1 MKFTKCALAL
11 SLVFPSVA
19 ISAPLLSLDTLTNQ
33 EKIQQTN
40 AWLEIDTKA
49 FQHNIDTLKQTLSE
63 NTKVC
68 AIMKADAYGNGIEG
82 LMASVID
89 RNVECIG
96 ITSNEEARIVRAKG
110 FEGEIMRVRAATP
123 NEIQSGLDY
132 QIEEL
137 IGSSEQANTIA
148 KLAKKNN
155 TIIPVHLAINAGG
168 MGRNGLDLTQ
178 LEGKK
183 EALNIAFNG
192 HVNIVG
198 IMTHFPNESV
208 DEIRTKLNLF
218 KQESQWLIDE
228 AQLNREN
235 ITLHVAN
242 SYTTINLPEAHLDM
256 VRPGGLLYG
265 DMPSNPEYQRIVRFK
280 TSVAS
285 LNYLPK
291 GSTIGYS
298 STYVLGR
305 DSILANLPLGYS
317 DGYVRS
323 IGNNGYVLING
334 QKANVVGVTSMN
346 TTMVDVTDIADVQ
359 PGDEVVLFGSQNE
372 ETIETKEM
380 EAFSSRSMPELYVIW
395 GATNPKVY
403 F

>member
-1 MKFTKCALAL
+1 MNFTKCALAL
-11 SLVFPSVA
+11 SLILPTSA
-19 ISAPLLSLDTLTNQ
+19 ISAPLLTLDTLTSQ
-33 EKIQQTN
+33 EKIQQAN
-40 AWLEIDTKA
+40 AWLEIDTQA
-49 FQHNIDTLKQTLSE
+49 FKHNIDTLKKSLNSD
-63 NTKVC
+63 TKIC

-82 LMASVID
+82 LMDSVISRD
-89 RNVECIG
+89 VECIG

-110 FEGEIMRVRAATP
+110 FSGEIMRVRAATP
-123 NEIQSGLDY
+123 NEIESGLDY

-155 TIIPVHLAINAGG
+155 TVIPVHLALNAGG
-168 MGRNGLDLTQ
+168 MGRNGLDLSQ
-178 LEGKK
+178 PQGKK

-192 HVNIVG
+192 HINIVG

-208 DEIRTKLNLF
+208 DEIRTKLDLF
-218 KQESQWLIDE
+218 KQESKWLIDE

-346 TTMVDVTDIADVQ
+346 TTMVDVTDIKNVQ
-359 PGDEVVLFGSQNE
+359 PGDEVVLFGKQNE
-372 ETIETKEM
+372 QTIETKEM

>member
-1 MKFTKCALAL
+1 
-11 SLVFPSVA
+11 
-19 ISAPLLSLDTLTNQ
+19 
-33 EKIQQTN
+33 
-40 AWLEIDTKA
+40 
-49 FQHNIDTLKQTLSE
+49 
-63 NTKVC
+63 
-68 AIMKADAYGNGIEG
+68 
-82 LMASVID
+82 
-89 RNVECIG
+89 
-96 ITSNEEARIVRAKG
+96 EEARIVRAKG
-110 FEGEIMRVRAATP
+110 FSGEIMRVRAATP
-123 NEIQSGLDY
+123 NEIESGLNY

-155 TIIPVHLAINAGG
+155 TVIPVHLALNAGG
-168 MGRNGLDLTQ
+168 MGRNGLDLSQ
-178 LEGKK
+178 PQGKK

-192 HVNIVG
+192 HINIVG

-208 DEIRTKLNLF
+208 DEIRTKLDLF
-218 KQESQWLIDE
+218 KQESKWLIDE

-346 TTMVDVTDIADVQ
+346 TTMVDVTDIKNVQ
-359 PGDEVVLFGSQNE
+359 PGDEVVLFGKQNE
-372 ETIETKEM
+372 QTIETKEM

>member
-11 SLVFPSVA
+11 SLVFPTVA
-19 ISAPLLSLDTLTNQ
+19 VSAPLLSLDTLTNQ

-63 NTKVC
+63 GTKVC

-178 LEGKK
+178 LQGKK

-192 HVNIVG
+192 HINIVG

-228 AQLNREN
+228 AQLNRDN

-265 DMPSNPEYQRIVRFK
+265 DMPSNPEYKRIVRFK

-346 TTMVDVTDIADVQ
+346 TTMVDVTDIVDVQ

>member
-11 SLVFPSVA
+11 SLIFPSVA

-208 DEIRTKLNLF
+208 EEIRTKLNLF